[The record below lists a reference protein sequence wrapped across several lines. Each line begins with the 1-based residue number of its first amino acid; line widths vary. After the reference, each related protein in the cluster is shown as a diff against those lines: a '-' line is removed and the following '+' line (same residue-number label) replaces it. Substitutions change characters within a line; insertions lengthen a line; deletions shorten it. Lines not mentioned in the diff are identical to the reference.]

1 MSSLEQ
7 QVRESATALRQ
18 AWVGLQKPPPSPSL
32 PLKCY
37 EHWTKRASL
46 HDVLGGTTA
55 LFEARAVAWKLV
67 GEVANAKPVYSKDD
81 INNDPTKLKSPNAV
95 KYGNIEMEYG
105 VARHLVLTSYVSTV
119 WSIYDRLA
127 NVCGRLSSIGDVA
140 NHQKQNPKLCEQLL
154 GETEDQGKR
163 KKQDTMGF
171 GGHVHIAAAYAWPI
185 KVSYKIRNWLVHE
198 GYEEGSVLLFKG
210 NGISDQ
216 FILHGDAIRHLQ
228 KVCGGENDGNKKG
241 ESTCISEKEDCWQH
255 GDLLKILEQYNKE
268 IDTMFAALL
277 RWSVDS
283 FVGQIKAFAARDQ
296 H

>member
-7 QVRESATALRQ
+7 QVKESAAALQ
-18 AWVGLQKPPPSPSL
+18 LAWGWLKNRPSSPSL
-32 PLKCY
+32 PPKCY
-37 EHWTKRASL
+37 EHWEIRASL
-46 HDVLGGTTA
+46 HKDLSGTIA
-55 LFEARAVAWKLV
+55 IFQAREAAWKLV
-67 GEVANAKPVYSKDD
+67 GEVAKAKPVYSNDD
-81 INNDPTKLKSPNAV
+81 INDDQTQLKNPNAV

-127 NVCGRLSSIGDVA
+127 NVCGRLSSICEIA
-140 NHQKQNPKLCEQLL
+140 NHQKQNPKLCETLL
-154 GETEDQGKR
+154 GEIEDQGKR

-198 GYEEGSVLLFKG
+198 GYEEGSVLLFNG

-216 FILHGDAIRHLQ
+216 FILHGDAIRQLQ
-228 KVCGGENDGNKKG
+228 KVCGGENYGNKKG
-241 ESTCISEKEDCWQH
+241 ESTCISEMEDCWQH

-268 IDTMFAALL
+268 IDTMFTALL
-277 RWSVDS
+277 KWSVES

-296 H
+296 R